1 MVTHVALGAETLTAA
16 LWALEGS
23 LIDVDPHMDAKI
35 LFLTEG
41 FATGWECTLVR
52 LCSVM
57 EM

>member
-41 FATGWECTLVR
+41 FAAAWECTLKGLGPV
-52 LCSVM
+52 V
-57 EM
+57 